1 MLDRKTFIR
10 NFMKVKIAIFIAI
23 LTFSCENDLKQVQ
36 VLTQKD
42 REPEESGKDVRMIYS
57 DSGRVEFVLTT
68 PELNKYFDQENYTE
82 FPQGIKIESY
92 NDSNEVK
99 STLTAKYAINYES
112 KKIME
117 AKSNVVINNYEND
130 EVIETERIVWDQLQ
144 GKIYSDVFI
153 KRTNKDGVMYG
164 DGFDA
169 DEQFVK
175 YTIRNPRATLYFDE
189 E

>member
-1 MLDRKTFIR
+1 
-10 NFMKVKIAIFIAI
+10 
-23 LTFSCENDLKQVQ
+23 
-36 VLTQKD
+36 
-42 REPEESGKDVRMIYS
+42 
-57 DSGRVEFVLTT
+57 
-68 PELNKYFDQENYTE
+68 
-82 FPQGIKIESY
+82 
-92 NDSNEVK
+92 
-99 STLTAKYAINYES
+99 
-112 KKIME
+112 ME

-130 EVIETERIVWDQLQ
+130 EVIETERIVWDQPKENLFRC
-144 GKIYSDVFI
+144 IY